1 MAKRQLARKKPDTG
15 GPNLR
20 LVSPPKP
27 KPRTRRW
34 KLPRSMRGF
43 RWSYKRAVWLH
54 AHEDRVVT
62 QTLIERGGTG
72 SAAGWTMQEPG
83 RWNHRLLDKTFKRL
97 SAKGYVH
104 AIGTRHF
111 TLRRR
116 AMTYELTDL
125 GRDAYEKGRV

>member
-1 MAKRQLARKKPDTG
+1 MPKRQFARKQREAAQ
-15 GPNLR
+15 PNLR

-27 KPRTRRW
+27 KRRTRRW

-43 RWSYKRAVWLH
+43 RWSYKRARWLH
-54 AHEDRVVT
+54 AHEERFVMA
-62 QTLIERGGTG
+62 TLIERGGTG
-72 SAAGWTMQEPG
+72 SAAGWTLREPL
-83 RWNHRLLDKTFKRL
+83 RWDRPLLAKTFKRL